1 MEKQAVFRI
10 KCSTTSTFASEV
22 KEDIEK
28 VRDDVGEVR
37 DEVGKVR
44 DDVGKVL
51 DDVGKVLDDVEKLK
65 NAGPVRTMQ
74 TQRRK

>member
-10 KCSTTSTFASEV
+10 KCSTTSTFVSEV

-28 VRDDVGEVR
+28 VRDDVG
-37 DEVGKVR
+37 KVR
-44 DDVGKVL
+44 DDVGKMR
-51 DDVGKVLDDVEKLK
+51 DDMEKLQ
-65 NAGPVRTMQ
+65 NTGPVRTMQ